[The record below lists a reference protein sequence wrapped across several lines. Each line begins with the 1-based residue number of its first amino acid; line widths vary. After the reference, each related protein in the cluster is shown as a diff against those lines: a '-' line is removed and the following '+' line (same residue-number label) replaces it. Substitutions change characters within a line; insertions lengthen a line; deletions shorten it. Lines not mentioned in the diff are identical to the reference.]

1 MAISDRKPGRVFANA
16 PSVDSHDSAN
26 NAVVETARPVPPA
39 SPPTPPEVAFA
50 SLKVARREAIDRFEA
65 DYVRHLLRKTGG
77 NVTRAAALADVSRQ
91 IIHKLIAKHRL

>member
-1 MAISDRKPGRVFANA
+1 M
-16 PSVDSHDSAN
+16 DSHDSASK
-26 NAVVETARPVPPA
+26 AVVDARGLVPPA
-39 SPPTPPEVAFA
+39 LPAAPIRATDPRPTAPAEAALA

-65 DYVRHLLRKTGG
+65 DYVRQLLRKTGG

>member
-1 MAISDRKPGRVFANA
+1 
-16 PSVDSHDSAN
+16 VDSHDRAN
-26 NAVVETARPVPPA
+26 NAVVEPAPPA
-39 SPPTPPEVAFA
+39 LPAPPIRAIDPPPPTAEAAFA

-65 DYVRHLLRKTGG
+65 DYVRHLLRKAGG

>member
-1 MAISDRKPGRVFANA
+1 M
-16 PSVDSHDSAN
+16 DSHDSAN
-26 NAVVETARPVPPA
+26 NAVVESAPPVRAA
-39 SPPTPPEVAFA
+39 SPHLPPRVEAAFA

-65 DYVRHLLRKTGG
+65 DYVRQLLGKTGG